1 MVWKLAV
8 TLSVLWL
15 VAMVS
20 SYTLGG
26 SIHIILAFAIVMGL
40 LSFVRQRQLS

>member
-1 MVWKLAV
+1 MLWKLAV
-8 TLSVLWL
+8 TLSVVWL

-20 SYTLGG
+20 NYTLGG

-40 LSFVRQRQLS
+40 LSFVRRRRLS